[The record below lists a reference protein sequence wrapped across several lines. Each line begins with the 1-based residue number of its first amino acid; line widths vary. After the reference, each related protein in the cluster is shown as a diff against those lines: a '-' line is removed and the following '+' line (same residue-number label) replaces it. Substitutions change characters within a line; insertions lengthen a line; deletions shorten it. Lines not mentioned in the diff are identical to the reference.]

1 MKDNLFNESM
11 YDVIYGDYKNTDLN
25 VYDDTYE
32 YKKFVVDNF
41 GDNNE

>member
-1 MKDNLFNESM
+1 
-11 YDVIYGDYKNTDLN
+11 LN

-41 GDNNE
+41 GDNNEWWNKTNSGNG